1 MEKTN
6 FAAVSDMRTEIKAR
20 NGLLYVNRIQDVEP
34 YLNQNTAQRNAVGD
48 YKNKWSR
55 KDRPLRMVAD
65 IPNVIVEKWLKEGV
79 NVFSNDPDMVNKVRR
94 KLDEPE
100 YRYLKTHPGRI
111 GVRRSQRF

>member
-6 FAAVSDMRTEIKAR
+6 FAEQSDVKTKIKAV
-20 NGLLYVNRIQDVEP
+20 NGMVYVERVQDVEP
-34 YLNQNTAQRNAVGD
+34 YLKANAAQRNSVGD

-55 KDRPLRMVAD
+55 KDRPLRMIAD
-65 IPNVIVEKWLKEGV
+65 IPNVIVERWMKEGL
-79 NVFSNDPDMVNKVRR
+79 NIFSNDPDMTNKIRK

-100 YRYLKTHPGRI
+100 YRYLKTHPGRV